1 MKAFIGFWGVVLYLA
16 TCDGSEVVE
25 MSMLRQETKHDS
37 VCDAAR
43 FAPQRELCDAT
54 FKLNI
59 PHSHGDMKFIC
70 AVIGKYKMCLANAIQ
85 ATGCDEKEFLIRQLQ
100 PMQQY
105 IQESHIECIPEVNAS
120 SESRS
125 PTGFRAKLDLCTRDK
140 AWETQFL
147 CAKKFHTKLRKIE
160 DDKEVESHQICRS
173 LSRYYS
179 CLNTVLHSESCE
191 EDTEL
196 MMHMEYFPKVLT
208 QKYREMCYAEL
219 KLTAMNVAKR
229 LEGYTQDHTCQ
240 EEDATK
246 EFFACGLLFNEIVS
260 HNPSKE
266 RICVAYNNFKNCTN
280 VIEKDLHCKIGSE
293 FHTHSMHVM
302 NVLTSQYEH
311 FCSSMIVNPEKP
323 HIDGQSTEK
332 PVGCVEDHFMEKYF
346 ECGLLYVYNLRDAM
360 YGDNPQHKNQV
371 CETIERHKLCLE
383 ELKKSSNCQS
393 LSEIQASLDYLTNE
407 LHEAPG
413 TQCSKAQ
420 YKRSG
425 KIRFRSSE
433 PKCHLREYAG
443 TFFTCGTIFL
453 MNTMPTPPSKD
464 EDCRFYNQYL
474 KCYSLL
480 IPCSSPTDIKSTIM
494 RFSQILTE
502 GYEDKCRGI
511 NLTDTCDKLVLIK
524 NFFSCGLT
532 YYQSYNEFGSTYL
545 VSQPHVCKLLED
557 FHNCSFESVFK
568 NKPNCKET
576 AQLFDNIKTI
586 RDYVAKM
593 FNRKHQSDCKAPADK
608 DKRRVYLG
616 LERQTT
622 CDQFKAIK
630 KLVLCGVTFH
640 RMLMSVENGTH
651 LKDNRTEVCP
661 LVKEMKYCMY
671 SATHDS
677 GCSDA
682 LFLNTEISVLKK
694 HLLMEF
700 EDTCNALPSSE
711 DQEFKVYRQACELK
725 EFTQEWETCD
735 TAMEDDI
742 SHFYRNGS
750 AFRKTAISNR
760 VRRRLC
766 TDLIGYRKCLNDS
779 ADKHHCTAVAPQV
792 AEMSN
797 ELFDRLGL
805 IYCSGCS
812 RRTGVWGMMALA
824 TAAGWLAHPS
834 SQL

>member
-1 MKAFIGFWGVVLYLA
+1 
-16 TCDGSEVVE
+16 
-25 MSMLRQETKHDS
+25 
-37 VCDAAR
+37 
-43 FAPQRELCDAT
+43 
-54 FKLNI
+54 
-59 PHSHGDMKFIC
+59 
-70 AVIGKYKMCLANAIQ
+70 
-85 ATGCDEKEFLIRQLQ
+85 
-100 PMQQY
+100 
-105 IQESHIECIPEVNAS
+105 
-120 SESRS
+120 
-125 PTGFRAKLDLCTRDK
+125 
-140 AWETQFL
+140 
-147 CAKKFHTKLRKIE
+147 
-160 DDKEVESHQICRS
+160 
-173 LSRYYS
+173 
-179 CLNTVLHSESCE
+179 
-191 EDTEL
+191 
-196 MMHMEYFPKVLT
+196 
-208 QKYREMCYAEL
+208 
-219 KLTAMNVAKR
+219 
-229 LEGYTQDHTCQ
+229 
-240 EEDATK
+240 
-246 EFFACGLLFNEIVS
+246 
-260 HNPSKE
+260 
-266 RICVAYNNFKNCTN
+266 
-280 VIEKDLHCKIGSE
+280 
-293 FHTHSMHVM
+293 
-302 NVLTSQYEH
+302 
-311 FCSSMIVNPEKP
+311 
-323 HIDGQSTEK
+323 
-332 PVGCVEDHFMEKYF
+332 
-346 ECGLLYVYNLRDAM
+346 
-360 YGDNPQHKNQV
+360 
-371 CETIERHKLCLE
+371 
-383 ELKKSSNCQS
+383 
-393 LSEIQASLDYLTNE
+393 
-407 LHEAPG
+407 
-413 TQCSKAQ
+413 
-420 YKRSG
+420 
-425 KIRFRSSE
+425 
-433 PKCHLREYAG
+433 
-443 TFFTCGTIFL
+443 
-453 MNTMPTPPSKD
+453 MPTPPSKD